1 MGAILDD
8 GSAWV
13 AGKSALTT
21 QPSLLC
27 CELMPHQ
34 HVYADFIRGGQE
46 MNNLTSLLS
55 KPSIGH
61 LFLQYHDLIKG
72 GAL

>member
-8 GSAWV
+8 GSARV
-13 AGKSALTT
+13 AEKSALTT

-27 CELMPHQ
+27 CGLMPHQ
-34 HVYADFIRGGQE
+34 RVYADFIRGGQE
-46 MNNLTSLLS
+46 MNNRTSLLS

-61 LFLQYHDLIKG
+61 FLYYKIMT
-72 GAL
+72 